1 MRNLHK
7 LLTVINVLQTSS
19 KFLLGVFIIAFST
32 FIYTALAAPP
42 GSSYNLGETLS
53 PTCAPG
59 DTNCTVNTPQ
69 NGNDYL
75 TDISSITASQG
86 DIIYFNGTN
95 WVNIAPG
102 TSGQFLKTLGA
113 GVNPAW
119 GTISSGG
126 GDLLSTNNLSDLAST
141 STARTNLGLVI
152 GTNVQAYD
160 ADLTTYAGITPSANI
175 QTLLGSANYAA
186 ARTNLSLGNVENTA
200 LSIWA
205 GTSNITTLGT
215 IATGVW
221 NGTAIGDSYIS
232 SASTWNAKQAGNAYL
247 TDIAGITASQG
258 DIIYFNGTNWVNLSP
273 GTSGQLLKTLGAGAN
288 PAWTSVG
295 SGDITKVGSMTTGAA
310 FADSTATGDWLG
322 LGAAAGRIEF
332 DDQTTDEVNILNAK
346 VGIGTNAPAQLLEV
360 SGGDT
365 KIMVTG
371 SLAAAIYLKEN
382 SATST
387 WAEWQKT
394 DVGLRVNADDGS
406 YTRTNIFT
414 ILDTGNVGIGN
425 SAPNVKLEV
434 NGQIRAKGATPS
446 NGGGYSFTSPG
457 DTDGGM
463 FSTAD
468 GQIEFYT
475 NNVERVRITSIGNV
489 GIGTSA
495 SPSIDLAIGDSDTGF
510 NWVSDGIFDIYANNA
525 VIARIDGNGISSGG
539 FAGRLKRVSDGA
551 YVVPADGIAYYSPD
565 QQGGRYG
572 AVYRMYISSTWV
584 NGYNFLNIGAN
595 GGIINSAIQV
605 LNIAN
610 SEEEVITDVS
620 YSDIYRARVVKSTA
634 SNYLILHVGTG
645 YTLLGGW
652 VDYYK

>member
-1 MRNLHK
+1 MKHLHK
-7 LLTVINVLQTSS
+7 LLTIISVLQTST
-19 KFLLGVFIIAFST
+19 KFLLSVFIIAFST

-69 NGNDYL
+69 
-75 TDISSITASQG
+75 
-86 DIIYFNGTN
+86 
-95 WVNIAPG
+95 
-102 TSGQFLKTLGA
+102 K
-113 GVNPAW
+113 
-119 GTISSGG
+119 
-126 GDLLSTNNLSDLAST
+126 
-141 STARTNLGLVI
+141 
-152 GTNVQAYD
+152 
-160 ADLTTYAGITPSANI
+160 
-175 QTLLGSANYAA
+175 
-186 ARTNLSLGNVENTA
+186 
-200 LSIWA
+200 
-205 GTSNITTLGT
+205 
-215 IATGVW
+215 
-221 NGTAIGDSYIS
+221 
-232 SASTWNAKQAGNAYL
+232 GNAYL

-258 DIIYFNGTNWVNLSP
+258 DIIYFDGTNWVKLAP
-273 GTSGQLLKTLGAGAN
+273 GTSGQFLKTLGTGAN
-288 PAWTSVG
+288 PAWGSAGSG

-310 FADSTATGDWLG
+310 FADSSATGDWLG

-332 DDQTTDEVNILNAK
+332 DDQATDEVNILNAK
-346 VGIGTNAPAQLLEV
+346 VGIGTNSPAQLLEV
-360 SGGDT
+360 SGGDV

-371 SLAAAIYLKEN
+371 SLAAAVYLKEN

-394 DVGLRVNADDGS
+394 DVGLRVNANDGS
-406 YTRTNIFT
+406 YTRTDIFT

-425 SAPNVKLEV
+425 SAPSAELEV
-434 NGQIRAKGATPS
+434 NGQIRVKGATPA

-468 GQIEFYT
+468 GQIGFYT
-475 NNVERVRITSIGNV
+475 NNVERVKITSIGNV
-489 GIGTSA
+489 GIGTTA

-565 QQGGRYG
+565 QQGGKYG
-572 AVYRMYISSTWV
+572 AVYRMYIPSSWV
-584 NGYNFLNIGAN
+584 NGYNFLDIGAN

-634 SNYLILHVGTG
+634 NNYLILHVGTG